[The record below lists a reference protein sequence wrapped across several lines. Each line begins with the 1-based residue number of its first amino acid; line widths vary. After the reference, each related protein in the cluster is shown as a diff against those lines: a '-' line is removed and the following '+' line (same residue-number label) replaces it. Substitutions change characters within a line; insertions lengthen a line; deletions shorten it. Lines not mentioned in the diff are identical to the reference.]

1 MVIIKSRASGRYVAS
16 KTSRTAFTSN
26 MADAHRFASAVE
38 AEGYIYNVLAMGV
51 ASLYDSNRANM
62 QLIIDGK
69 AEAVRSA
76 AGNDG
81 PRGYGW

>member
-16 KTSRTAFTSN
+16 NTSRTAFTGN
-26 MADAHRFASAVE
+26 MADAHQFASAVE
-38 AEGYIYNVLAMGV
+38 AEGYIYEVQAQGV

-62 QLIIDGK
+62 QMIVDGK
-69 AEAVRSA
+69 AEAARSA

>member
-16 KTSRTAFTSN
+16 NTSRTAFTSN
-26 MADAHRFASAVE
+26 MADAHLFASAVE
-38 AEGYIYNVLAMGV
+38 AEGYIYEVQAQGAAN
-51 ASLYDSNRANM
+51 LYDSNRANM
-62 QLIIDGK
+62 QLIVDGK

>member
-16 KTSRTAFTSN
+16 KTSRTAFTGN